1 MLTILTLLAMLNV
14 IKKCNANR
22 EKIKRTYPGRIPV
35 ILEKVFFFSLLK
47 YSTIL
52 LRHQSLAYMIW
63 IRKSI

>member
-35 ILEKVFFFSLLK
+35 ILEKVFFSLLK